1 MVVARRV
8 SGQVSMGRYMGKEV
22 GEEGEA
28 VGNKGGSKP
37 EGEEMGCKVS
47 EQGGGSGEYEQKEE
61 EAIET
66 VGVVSPQGVASTWP
80 GVTSQCT
87 ALLNQYF
94 YSQHPQVQ
102 NLIRTECSL
111 NRDKCRV

>member
-1 MVVARRV
+1 
-8 SGQVSMGRYMGKEV
+8 MGKEV

-87 ALLNQYF
+87 ALLNQKSEF
-94 YSQHPQVQ
+94 RGVQ
-102 NLIRTECSL
+102 TLASACALCPHTIVGLSISIVSIHKFRT
-111 NRDKCRV
+111 